1 MKSLRSFH
9 AEVRS
14 QMKTSTYGRYGVFLV
29 WRKKM
34 LILVEKRSKSVTNFQ
49 DGFVCLWVVLML
61 KMAYRASEEVLEGV
75 LKCKLSHLP

>member
-29 WRKKM
+29 WSKKM
-34 LILVEKRSKSVTNFQ
+34 LILVENPSDSEINFQ
-49 DGFVCLWVVLML
+49 SGFVCLWLVSAL
-61 KMAYRASEEVLEGV
+61 KTAYRASEGLLDGV
-75 LKCKLSHLP
+75 FDIEIVYLP